1 MVKIVIV
8 LGAPGSGKGTQCK
21 ILAAQNPTWK
31 HISTGDLFRA
41 EIASGSDKGKQL
53 KAILETGTLVPDEVT
68 MAIFES
74 QVNVIISSDQVEV
87 LLLDGCIRTRPQA
100 EFLKEMCLRR
110 SSEFS
115 KPQIVELD
123 VPEEKLVHRLTGRLL
138 NPRTGKI
145 YHMVDNPPKQAGVCD
160 DDGGPLIQ
168 RDDDREEVIRKR
180 FQIYRSEKDPIL
192 EVLDPENKSLQING
206 DQAANG
212 VTSALLEAIRI

>member
-1 MVKIVIV
+1 MVKIVII

-21 ILAAQNPTWK
+21 ILAKQNPTWK

-41 EIASGSDKGKQL
+41 EISSGSKKGEEL
-53 KAILETGTLVPDEVT
+53 KALLEAGTLVPDEVT
-68 MAIFES
+68 MGVFES
-74 QVNVIISSDQVEV
+74 QVNRLIASNEVEV

-110 SSEFS
+110 STEFS
-115 KPQIVELD
+115 RPQIIELV
-123 VPEEKLVHRLTGRLL
+123 VPEEKLVYRLTGRLL
-138 NPRTGKI
+138 NPRNGKI
-145 YHMVDNPPKQAGVCD
+145 YHVVDNPPKQEGVCD
-160 DDGGPLIQ
+160 EDGGPLIQ

-192 EVLDPENKSLQING
+192 EVLDSENKSLQING